1 MIAISRV
8 RRWLVGLTLL
18 GIALVPR
25 VARAQAADESI
36 AKAIAAYENL
46 DVAAALRTFAQVV
59 SPTSPFPVT
68 EEQRVTA
75 YKYMGAAWASSGK
88 PDSASIYFQAAILRN
103 PFTDLDPNKFTP
115 QELAAFGLARQS
127 VFKIG
132 ANLRRDSIIAGSGHN
147 FQIQTV
153 TSHGGRLVVQVQL
166 QRPDSVTRPTTLFS
180 SDGVEGARDISWNGT
195 VAGVVVPAGTY
206 ELTVIGESQVGEA
219 AKQQKK
225 DSTKITFEIRWLHED
240 LEGAIRDL
248 KADELL
254 PERASS
260 VTPWAD
266 LGKGLVVAGVAF
278 VLPTALG
285 NGSKVGA
292 TVGTAAVAAGLGAAI
307 GIASFIS
314 RTNNKQIT
322 ENVVENNRRRNARQ
336 GLNNERAAR
345 NDARLNAKTLLLVP
359 TGGR

>member
-1 MIAISRV
+1 MIATSRLH
-8 RRWLVGLTLL
+8 RWLAGLMLL
-18 GIALVPR
+18 GIVVVPR
-25 VARAQAADESI
+25 AARAQAAEENI

-46 DVAAALRTFAQVV
+46 DVASALRTFAQVV

-75 YKYMGAAWASSGK
+75 YKYMGAAWASSGQ
-88 PDSASIYFQAAILRN
+88 PDSAKIYFQAAILRN

-115 QELAAFGLARQS
+115 QELAAFGAARRT

-132 ANLRRDSIIAGSGHN
+132 ANLKRDSILAGSGHN
-147 FQIQTV
+147 FVIQTV

-195 VAGVVVPAGTY
+195 VAGSAVPPGTY
-206 ELTVIGESQVGEA
+206 ELTVVGESQGNIVAG
-219 AKQQKK
+219 KK
-225 DSTKITFEIRWLHED
+225 DSTKITFEIRWLLEALED
-240 LEGAIRDL
+240 SLRSLRG
-248 KADELL
+248 DELL
-254 PERASS
+254 PERGSGLA
-260 VTPWAD
+260 PWAD

-292 TVGTAAVAAGLGAAI
+292 ALGTGAVAAGLGAAV

-314 RTNNKQIT
+314 RSNNKFIT

-336 GLNNERAAR
+336 GLNNDRAVR
-345 NDARLNAKTLLLVP
+345 NDARLNAKTLLLIP